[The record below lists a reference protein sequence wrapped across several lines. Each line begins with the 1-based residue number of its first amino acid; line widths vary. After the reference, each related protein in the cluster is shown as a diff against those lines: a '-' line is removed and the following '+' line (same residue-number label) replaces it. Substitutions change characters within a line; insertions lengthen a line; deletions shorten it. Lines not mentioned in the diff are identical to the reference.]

1 LFDPLRAPPQLMRA
15 ERRVGKPPIIENSEE
30 GVRPMVALVLNLLL
44 AALLPAAQ
52 VPSTP
57 PTGPAPEKA
66 QAKPQQAKPQQ
77 PKPPPKKEPEPGDQ
91 DSNAPAAPQAPPPLI
106 LEQAPTGPESTI
118 TRVVVFPKHAEVTRS
133 ITVDAREG
141 ENEVTF
147 NNLVPV
153 LNPHTLRASVSEGA
167 RITGT
172 ELRTVYLK
180 ESLTDEITKLDADI
194 QAVNDGLAAEKRAEG
209 RIGEQAQFYAS
220 VKGRLSMDMG
230 KELATSGV
238 SVADWKQV
246 LGFVSDGLQD
256 CDRQLG
262 ELAVRVRDKQ
272 SQLETLSKQRKD
284 FSSRQPKEMK
294 QISVSFASD
303 APGKRDVEVHYIV
316 DTVIW
321 QPSYDV
327 HLDRASGDVEITG
340 YGQVIQW
347 SGEHWKD
354 VQLTLA
360 MSRPDFELTL
370 PELTPVQASLD
381 DKDMAQLA
389 KEVAFLSR
397 SAEGE
402 AQKWS
407 ETRFKRSQERETFR
421 RNLEQLARRPDQ
433 ILEKYGLSQGLI
445 EDAMNRLVD
454 RFAGV
459 RYEIAQR
466 ETIPCDSSPHKV
478 VAFTA
483 RMPAKLKYVAAPA
496 LGNSIMLEGAVVN
509 TSAVPI
515 LSGSASLFI
524 DDSYVG
530 TSQVAGAA
538 KNEPLTFGFGPDDS
552 LVVTR
557 KLLARD
563 VKGPEAF
570 RQSQVITY
578 RYEITLEN
586 FNQRSVQVEVEDQIP
601 ISKTQ
606 DIQVTFVEGAPK
618 PALDE
623 QTGNLHWEIE
633 IGSKATSKITYTF
646 TVECPV
652 GRDVHWE

>member
-1 LFDPLRAPPQLMRA
+1 MLPLLM
-15 ERRVGKPPIIENSEE
+15 
-30 GVRPMVALVLNLLL
+30 NLLV
-44 AALLPAAQ
+44 ATLLPAAQ
-52 VPSTP
+52 ASPSP
-57 PTGPAPEKA
+57 PTSPPAKQE
-66 QAKPQQAKPQQ
+66 AKPEGAKPEGKPGPKPQ
-77 PKPPPKKEPEPGDQ
+77 PKKDAQDAGAPPV
-91 DSNAPAAPQAPPPLI
+91 PQQPPPLI
-106 LEQAPTGPESTI
+106 LESAPTGPESTI

-133 ITVDAREG
+133 IRVEAKAG
-141 ENEVTF
+141 ENQVTF
-147 NNLVPV
+147 TNLVPV

-167 RITGT
+167 RIIGT

-180 ESLTDEITKLDADI
+180 ESLTEEITALDKSIIALID
-194 QAVNDGLAAEKRAEG
+194 DLAGEERAKG
-209 RIGEQAQFYAS
+209 RLGEQAAFYAS
-220 VKGRLSMDMG
+220 VKGRLAMDMG
-230 KELATSGV
+230 KELSTGGV
-238 SVADWKQV
+238 AVEEWTQV
-246 LGFVSDGLQD
+246 LGFVRDGLQE
-256 CDRQLG
+256 CDRALG
-262 ELAVRVRDKQ
+262 ELAVRVRGKQ
-272 SQLETLSKQRKD
+272 VELEALNKQRKD

-294 QISVSFASD
+294 QITVAFASED
-303 APGKRDVEVHYIV
+303 AGPRDVEVHYMV

-321 QPSYDV
+321 VPSYDV
-327 HLDRASGDVEITG
+327 HLDRERGDVEITG
-340 YGQVIQW
+340 YGQVMQW

-381 DKDMAQLA
+381 EKDMTQLA

-397 SAEGE
+397 SAQVD
-402 AQKWS
+402 AQKWT

-433 ILEKYGLSQGLI
+433 VLEKYGLSQGLI

-459 RYEIAQR
+459 RYAIPQR

-478 VAFTA
+478 VAFNA
-483 RMPAKLKYVAAPA
+483 RMPTRLEYVAAPA

-509 TSAVPI
+509 TSGVPL
-515 LSGSASLFI
+515 LSGSAALFI

-530 TSQVAGAA
+530 TSTVGGAA
-538 KNEPLTFGFGPDDS
+538 NNEPLSFGFGPDDS
-552 LVVTR
+552 LVVGR

-578 RYEITLEN
+578 RYELTVEN
-586 FNQRSVQVEVEDQIP
+586 FNQRAVQVEVEDQIP

-606 DIQVTFVEGAPK
+606 DIQVSFVEATPK
-618 PALDE
+618 AQLDE
-623 QTGNLHWEIE
+623 QTGRLHWDIE
-633 IGSKATSKITYTF
+633 IAPRGTSRIVYSF

>member
-1 LFDPLRAPPQLMRA
+1 MLAVVIQL
-15 ERRVGKPPIIENSEE
+15 
-30 GVRPMVALVLNLLL
+30 VAMSLLS
-44 AALLPAAQ
+44 AAQ
-52 VPSTP
+52 VVVAPPGDTP
-57 PTGPAPEKA
+57 PTAKVEA
-66 QAKPQQAKPQQ
+66 QAKPQQSKAQQAKPAAKPASEPATEPSPQQ
-77 PKPPPKKEPEPGDQ
+77 P
-91 DSNAPAAPQAPPPLI
+91 PPLL

-118 TRVVVFPKHAEVTRS
+118 TRVVVFPKHAEVTRA
-133 ITVDAREG
+133 ITVDAAAG
-141 ENEVTF
+141 DNTVVF
-147 NNLVPV
+147 NSLVPV
-153 LNPHTLRASVSEGA
+153 LNPHTLRASVSDGA

-172 ELRTVYLK
+172 EVRTVYLK
-180 ESLTDEITKLDADI
+180 ESLTEEISKLDKDI
-194 QAVNDGLAAEKRAEG
+194 LALSDDIAAEKRVDARLQES
-209 RIGEQAQFYAS
+209 AAFYAS
-220 VKGRLSMDMG
+220 VKGRLSQDMG
-230 KELATSGV
+230 RELAGGGV

-246 LGFVSDGLQD
+246 LGFVSDGLAD
-256 CDRQLG
+256 CDRQVG
-262 ELAVRVRDKQ
+262 ELAVRLRDKQ
-272 SQLETLSKQRKD
+272 QALETLNKQRKEY
-284 FSSRQPKEMK
+284 SSRQPKEMK
-294 QISVSFASD
+294 QASVSFTSD
-303 APGKRDVEVHYIV
+303 APGQRQVEVHYVV

-327 HLDRASGDVEITG
+327 HLDRARGEIEVTG

-381 DKDMAQLA
+381 DKELATLA

-407 ETRFKRSQERETFR
+407 ESRFKRSQDRETFR
-421 RNLEQLARRPDQ
+421 RNLEQLSRRSDQ

-459 RYEIAQR
+459 RYEIPQR
-466 ETIPCDSSPHKV
+466 ETVPCDSSPHKV
-478 VAFTA
+478 VAFSA
-483 RMPAKLKYVAAPA
+483 RMPAQLKYVAAPA
-496 LGNSIMLEGAVVN
+496 LGNSIMLEGTVVN
-509 TSAVPI
+509 SSDWPV
-515 LSGSASLFI
+515 LSGSVALFI

-530 TSQVAGAA
+530 ISSVTGAA

-552 LVVTR
+552 LVVSR
-557 KLLARD
+557 KLLSRD

-586 FNQRSVQVEVEDQIP
+586 FNPRAVTVEVEDQIP

-606 DIQVTFVEGAPK
+606 DIAVTFVEAAPK
-618 PALDE
+618 PQLDE
-623 QTGNLHWEIE
+623 QAGSLHWEIE
-633 IGSKATSKITYTF
+633 IAPKATSRIDYTF